1 PGRRDPTLAR
11 GVPRRGVAMN
21 DRISRTAAALLGA
34 TAILSACDGPSLPE
48 PIEARVPV
56 QVREVGTGDVEDV
69 IEATGTL
76 RATESATMTVES
88 TGILAIARTASG
100 RRLGVGD
107 RVRAGQLLAEVKG
120 EEVRVAARVDAT
132 RERFVTSQRDVEAKE
147 RLFDQG
153 LIAELELLQARASL
167 ADAKAELERSELTET
182 RTRII
187 SPISGVV
194 LQLARDERGL
204 PIADGQ
210 RVMQGSLVAQVAPM
224 GRLVADLDLIG
235 ADAIRVRAGMPAE
248 IRHYA
253 WDDQSFSGIV
263 RRLAPTFDPVTR
275 ASRAEVEVRNPEARL
290 SPGMFVEARIVLER
304 REGVPVV
311 VREAVTTR
319 GGKTVVFVLEGQSVK
334 QREVRLGLGDD
345 DVIQVTAGLA
355 PGERVVVRG
364 LETLTDGTK
373 VRVSGA

>member
-1 PGRRDPTLAR
+1 
-11 GVPRRGVAMN
+11 MN